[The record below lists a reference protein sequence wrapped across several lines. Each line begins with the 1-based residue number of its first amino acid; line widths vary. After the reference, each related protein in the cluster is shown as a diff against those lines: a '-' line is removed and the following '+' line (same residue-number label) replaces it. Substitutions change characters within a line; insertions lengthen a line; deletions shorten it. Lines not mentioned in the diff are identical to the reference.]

1 MYKSILVPYDKS
13 SHAKNALRTAVAMA
27 KEQPDAQVCLLY
39 VAELPDFD
47 DPTFEAAAQMA
58 GVERA
63 SGDQALALQ
72 REFYAKK
79 KQEVVKDAEPIV
91 GDFKNVVYRTT
102 SGKPHT
108 AIVEFAASGKYDLIV
123 MGNRGLGAL
132 RGALGSV
139 SYAVLRSVDIPVL
152 IVK

>member
-1 MYKSILVPYDKS
+1 MYRNILVPYDKS
-13 SHAKNALRTAVAMA
+13 DHAKTALKTAVEMA
-27 KEQPDAQVCLLY
+27 RETEGGKVTVLY

-58 GVERA
+58 GVARFSEA
-63 SGDQALALQ
+63 DTLTMQ
-72 REFYAKK
+72 RTFYAQQKEALIENTK
-79 KQEVVKDAEPIV
+79 GIV
-91 GDFKNVVYRTT
+91 GDFKDVVYRVT
-102 SGKPHT
+102 SGKPHDE
-108 AIVEFAASGKYDLIV
+108 IVGFAKSGEFDLIV

>member
-1 MYKSILVPYDKS
+1 MYRNILVPYDKS
-13 SHAKNALRTAVAMA
+13 DHAKTALKTAVEMA
-27 KEQPDAQVCLLY
+27 RETEGGKVTVLY

-58 GVERA
+58 T
-63 SGDQALALQ
+63 
-72 REFYAKK
+72 FYA
-79 KQEVVKDAEPIV
+79 QQKDALIENTKGIV
-91 GDFKNVVYRTT
+91 GDFKDVVYRVT
-102 SGKPHT
+102 SGKPHDE
-108 AIVEFAASGKYDLIV
+108 IVGFAKSGEFDLIV

>member
-13 SHAKNALRTAVAMA
+13 SHAKNALRTAIAMA
-27 KEQPDAQVCLLY
+27 KEQPDGKVCVLY

-58 GVERA
+58 GMERA
-63 SGDQALALQ
+63 SGEQALALQ
-72 REFYAKK
+72 RQFYAKA
-79 KQEVVKDAEPIV
+79 KQDVIKDAAGIV
-91 GDFKNVVYRTT
+91 GDFKNIVYRTT

-108 AIVEFAASGKYDLIV
+108 AIVEYAASGKFDLII

-132 RGALGSV
+132 RGAIGSV